1 MDHPPGFVFSPN
13 TSVDHGLDKE
23 PPDGDGG
30 DGFFQPNISFKE
42 RQWRIKTNSLPDHGW
57 ISCNNF
63 VCTFYKIKWSIN
75 FGLEK
80 SNIKW
85 LLMSGNDH

>member
-42 RQWRIKTNSLPDHGW
+42 RQ
-57 ISCNNF
+57 
-63 VCTFYKIKWSIN
+63 
-75 FGLEK
+75 
-80 SNIKW
+80 
-85 LLMSGNDH
+85 